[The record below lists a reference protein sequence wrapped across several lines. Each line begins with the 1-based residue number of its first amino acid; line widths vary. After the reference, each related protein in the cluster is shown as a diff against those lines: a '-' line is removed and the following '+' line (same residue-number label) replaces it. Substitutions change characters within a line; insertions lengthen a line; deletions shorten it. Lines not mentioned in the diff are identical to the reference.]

1 MSGMWMYAQ
10 DSGYTSGQ
18 SLVGFT
24 VEAAD
29 GAIGHVD
36 RQQDQSGMQHLVVDT
51 GVWVFGKSV
60 LIPAG
65 AVTRIDAEVQAVRV
79 SATQEEIKAAP
90 RFTTDSETAEH
101 DYLSAVGDYYVSLR
115 RPFAPGSDAG
125 R

>member
-18 SLVGFT
+18 SLAGFT

-36 RQQDQSGMQHLVVDT
+36 RQQDQPGMQHLVVDT
-51 GVWVFGKSV
+51 GIWVFGKSI

-65 AVTRIDAEVQAVRV
+65 TVTRIDTEAQTVTVPV
-79 SATQEEIKAAP
+79 TQEEIKAAP
-90 RFTTDSETAEH
+90 RFTTDSETADH
-101 DYLSAVGDYYVSLR
+101 DYLSTVGDYYVSLR
-115 RPFAPGSDAG
+115 HPLAP
-125 R
+125 

>member
-1 MSGMWMYAQ
+1 MSSVWMYAQ
-10 DSGYTSGQ
+10 DSGYTSRQ

-29 GAIGHVD
+29 GVIGHVD
-36 RQQDQSGMQHLVVDT
+36 RQQDQVGMQHLVVDT

-65 AVTRIDAEVQAVRV
+65 AVTGIDAEARTVKV

-90 RFTTDSETAEH
+90 RFTTDSETAEPG
-101 DYLSAVGDYYVSLR
+101 YLSAVGDYYVSLR
-115 RPFAPGSDAG
+115 RPLAP
-125 R
+125 